1 MTYNQN
7 KILQMCYEY
16 KTFEVLNCELKSNTI
31 IIREVLYYGY
41 SN

>member
-16 KTFEVLNCELKSNTI
+16 KTFEVLNCDIKSNTI
-31 IIREVLYYGY
+31 IIQEVLYYGY